1 MNSTLGSGFFSD
13 EILEMIW
20 SMNSFGECEKK
31 LSKTDP
37 QIRKNELSSKRIIL
51 LFIKKLEVNIST
63 NTQTIA
69 KSKSKYKNSDFL
81 LSISYKKNQKNCWKK
96 ERKRI

>member
-20 SMNSFGECEKK
+20 SINSFGECEKK

-51 LFIKKLEVNIST
+51 FFIRNP
-63 NTQTIA
+63 
-69 KSKSKYKNSDFL
+69 
-81 LSISYKKNQKNCWKK
+81 
-96 ERKRI
+96 

>member
-1 MNSTLGSGFFSD
+1 MKGIVILPSEDAIIAFFLAQKSMPLASIISHQKINSTLGSGFFSD

-51 LFIKKLEVNIST
+51 FFIKN
-63 NTQTIA
+63 
-69 KSKSKYKNSDFL
+69 F
-81 LSISYKKNQKNCWKK
+81 
-96 ERKRI
+96 